1 MGTCGEAREPR
12 PGESPLDSC
21 DRRPYDRE
29 MTIFYLLPGSE
40 GNASVWAGV
49 ASRLASHG
57 DSGIPLDLCLDGGR
71 SVIPGLHSQAEI
83 VEAALSA
90 RPDRSILVGY
100 SYSGLVAAAV
110 VRRAVAPVAGLIYV
124 DAIVPEIASS
134 ASELLSLVPPVV
146 RRLLGSDVSELYGT
160 RRPPRVP
167 TAYVRCTARPRKLL
181 YAAIEASAVRARE
194 LEWTYAELATGHRPM
209 VEAPDALVARLRAT

>member
-1 MGTCGEAREPR
+1 
-12 PGESPLDSC
+12 
-21 DRRPYDRE
+21 
-29 MTIFYLLPGSE
+29 MTSFYLLPGSD
-40 GNASVWAGV
+40 GKAAVWAEV
-49 ASRLASHG
+49 ASRLASRG
-57 DSGIPLDLCLDGGR
+57 DTGIPLSLGAEGGP
-71 SVIPGLHSQAEI
+71 SVTPGLSSQVEL

-146 RRLLGSDVSELYGT
+146 RRLLGSDASVLYGT
-160 RRPPRVP
+160 GRTSPVP
-167 TAYVRCTARPRKLL
+167 TVYVRCTARPRKPL
-181 YAAIEASAVRARE
+181 YAAIEASAGRARA
-194 LEWTYAELATGHRPM
+194 LEWTYAELAAGHRPM
-209 VEAPDALVARLRAT
+209 VEAPDALLARLRES